1 MKVRD
6 FGIGMLA
13 LAAAVCL
20 LATGAGAGVLEYEY
34 DAAADTAGNANW
46 EDEQG
51 TSPGRNWTFNS
62 GSASPK
68 SVTSAGTIFDTVYDF
83 KGTLATD
90 PDYGTTGTFENTPLE
105 TTGDGANSPVAWE
118 MWIRPHDTSYN
129 QVLFESGGN
138 TRGCGMLLEGSIIR
152 YATIGDPAD
161 TKRASY
167 DIGSAPSDF
176 LQAVGVTD
184 TALGQTRLY
193 VDGALKDAVGG
204 TRRWNRGT
212 DPAGLGNVDGG
223 GAGIG
228 GLTLGAETAFKSGG
242 LGGSDISF
250 DGEVA
255 RVAFYSG
262 NTTLADVQQQYLA
275 GGGDLGLTPGTTLGV
290 SLNYD
295 ASLDDDGN
303 RKWEDTIGTAGGTFD
318 WSLSTGVTRTTGPD
332 ASAHPGISHAYVFGG
347 SDKGTMATLT
357 SVVTN
362 PTDASASFEIWFRP
376 ADLAGI
382 GTEVLFE
389 TGGSGDGLSVTLD
402 GSVLR
407 FKAKNQSQSAEATF
421 DLLGLTAH
429 PFSRDPYEEFIQ
441 AVGVVD
447 LEDDHVLLYVNGQYA
462 SAASATGTPFK
473 DWAGA
478 DNSGLAGVNGTL
490 NTNGGAFDGEIA
502 ILRFYDWTLSSSD
515 VRESYTAVSGI
526 IIPEPAT
533 LSLLALGALALLR
546 RRRRGI
552 R

>member
-1 MKVRD
+1 MKARD

-68 SVTSAGTIFDTVYDF
+68 SVTSAGTSFTMAYDF
-83 KGTLATD
+83 KGGGVSD
-90 PDYGTTGTFENTPLE
+90 PDYAKTSTFENTPLD
-105 TTGDGANSPVAWE
+105 TTGNGAHSPVAWE
-118 MWIRPHDTSYN
+118 MWIKPHDTSYN

-138 TRGCGMLLEGSIIR
+138 TRGCSMLLEGSILS
-152 YATIGDPAD
+152 YNTIGDPTD

-167 DIGSAPSDF
+167 DIGSPPSDF
-176 LQAVGVTD
+176 LQVVGVTD
-184 TALGQTRLY
+184 KVLGQTRLY
-193 VDGALKDAVGG
+193 IDGALKAATGGIRRWNAGTDGAGLANANNAVGG
-204 TRRWNRGT
+204 LT
-212 DPAGLGNVDGG
+212 G
-223 GAGIG
+223 GAQ
-228 GLTLGAETAFKSGG
+228 TAFKSGG
-242 LGGSDISF
+242 LGGSDVSF
-250 DGEVA
+250 DGEIA

-262 NTTLADVQQQYLA
+262 DTTLADVQQQYLA

-318 WSLSTGVTRTTGPD
+318 WSLSSGVARTTAPD

-347 SDKGTMATLT
+347 SDKGTMTTLEK
-357 SVVTN
+357 VVSN

-376 ADLAGI
+376 ADLDDI

-389 TGGSGDGLSVTLD
+389 TGGNVDGLSFTLD

-407 FKAKNQSQSAEATF
+407 FKAKNQGQNAEATF
-421 DLLGLTAH
+421 DLLALTTH

-447 LEDDHVLLYVNGQYA
+447 LEVDHVLLYVNGQYA

-473 DWAGA
+473 DWAGG
-478 DNSGLAGVNGTL
+478 DGSGLAGVNGTL

-502 ILRFYDWTLSSSD
+502 ILRFYDWKLSSSD

-533 LSLLALGALALLR
+533 LSLLALGALGLLAR
-546 RRRRGI
+546 RRKP
-552 R
+552 